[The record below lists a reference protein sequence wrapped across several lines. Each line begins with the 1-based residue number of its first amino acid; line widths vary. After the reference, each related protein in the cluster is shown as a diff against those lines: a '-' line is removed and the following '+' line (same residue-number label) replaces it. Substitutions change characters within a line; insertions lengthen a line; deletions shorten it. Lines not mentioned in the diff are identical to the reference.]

1 MFFILSKTLGQMVL
15 PSNLLILLGLLGL
28 AAMLTPLRR
37 AGARLAVVCFV
48 LLALAGLFPFGA
60 VLGHALESRFPP
72 WDEARGAPDGV
83 IVLGGG
89 LLPELSRQFGE
100 PIVSGDAGRIV
111 AMVKLARAYPQARIV
126 YTGGDASLLGDGA
139 AEADFL
145 YPLLDSF
152 GVLRSRVILES
163 RSRNTAENAAFTKE
177 LVKPKPGERWLLVT
191 SAQHM
196 PRAIGCFR
204 AVGFPVEAYPV
215 DWQTRTELRFAI
227 SRTFAGGLARA
238 DDAVHEW
245 LGLFVYWLT
254 GRTGALLP
262 EPEPAGQN
270 GREAEIHPN

>member
-126 YTGGDASLLGDGA
+126 YTGGDASLTGDKA
-139 AEADFL
+139 AEAPFVG
-145 YPLLDSF
+145 PLLNGF
-152 GVLRSRVILES
+152 GIAGDRVVLES
-163 RSRNTAENAAFTKE
+163 RSRNTAENAVFTRD
-177 LVKPKPGERWLLVT
+177 LVHPKPGERWLLVT

-196 PRAIGCFR
+196 PRAVGCFR
-204 AVGFPVEAYPV
+204 RAGFEVEAYPV
-215 DWQTRTELRFAI
+215 AWRTGRGPVTLWPGLGI
-227 SRTFAGGLARA
+227 GSNLSRL
-238 DDAVHEW
+238 DSAVSEW
-245 LGLFVYWLT
+245 IGLFVYWIT
-254 GRTGALLP
+254 GRTTELLP
-262 EPEPAGQN
+262 SA
-270 GREAEIHPN
+270 